1 MGDRDNNSW
10 ERESRDRESLNHLSM
25 SLSKLWDRESGSVR
39 ERKER
44 TIAGCGG
51 GGSNDERKRS
61 AMDLEKI
68 VRVLEERERER
79 ERKEVL
85 RIF

>member
-1 MGDRDNNSW
+1 M
-10 ERESRDRESLNHLSM
+10 RDRESEL
-25 SLSKLWDRESGSVR
+25 VR

-68 VRVLEERERER
+68 VRVLEERER
-79 ERKEVL
+79 K
-85 RIF
+85 F